1 MTKNSSFFS
10 SLILRHQ
17 LKNCPLIST
26 FFWQLLHDDII
37 AKQPPFKQLT
47 ETASQLMGLV
57 GDDEAAA
64 LADRLQA
71 ATDR

>member
-1 MTKNSSFFS
+1 M
-10 SLILRHQ
+10 
-17 LKNCPLIST
+17 
-26 FFWQLLHDDII
+26 LHDDILS
-37 AKQPPFKQLT
+37 KQGAFQQLT
-47 ETASQLMGLV
+47 ETASALMALV